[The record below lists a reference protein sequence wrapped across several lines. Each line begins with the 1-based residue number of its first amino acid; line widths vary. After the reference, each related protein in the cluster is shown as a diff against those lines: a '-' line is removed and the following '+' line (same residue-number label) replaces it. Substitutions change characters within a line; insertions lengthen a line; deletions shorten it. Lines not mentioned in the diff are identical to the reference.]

1 MNGKTAS
8 RIILIL
14 LTLLSLVALVAV
26 YIPKL
31 VENRIYSSQPESD
44 ELGAYISSNFAVDFL
59 REHVTQVRAMLQNV
73 EEANFNDFYDAVRF
87 DYSPPT
93 DKVAFRS
100 SAPSIYDLR
109 GVKYI
114 KNPSFSVKLKDTH
127 SFSLYSI
134 TGSENFHLSFNN
146 RIDGAGT
153 ELPDLIAT
161 IEVGHPTCI
170 AIVDS
175 ISRIHGSQNESTN
188 LIPKISKPILSAFHT
203 GNSDATGLQSTAN
216 DLPLIHGDS
225 QQYNLPY
232 GCVAFQ
238 DKYYFYNLVIGY

>member
-1 MNGKTAS
+1 MNRKLS
-8 RIILIL
+8 RSILIL
-14 LTLLSLVALVAV
+14 LSLLSLVALAAI
-26 YIPKL
+26 YIPKF
-31 VENRIYSSQPESD
+31 VESHIYSSTSESD
-44 ELGAYISSNFAVDFL
+44 ELGAYISSKFAVDFL

-73 EEANFNDFYDAVRF
+73 EEANFNDFYEAVRF
-87 DYSPPT
+87 DYSPPS

-114 KNPSFSVKLKDTH
+114 KNPSFSVKLTDMH
-127 SFSLYSI
+127 SFDLYSI
-134 TGSENFHLSFNN
+134 TGSENFQLSFNN

-161 IEVGHPTCI
+161 IEVGPPTCI

-175 ISRIHGSQNESTN
+175 ISRIHGSQKKST
-188 LIPKISKPILSAFHT
+188 IVIAKISKPILSGFHT
-203 GNSDATGLQSTAN
+203 GNSDATGLQSTVN
-216 DLPLIHGDS
+216 DLPLIHGDG